1 MAKCTSTPLW
11 PLVSTAPNRYAEANN
26 SHVVSVNHKEIV
38 VYLTDSYTFAQES
51 DPVLYR
57 SFQKKSLRQL
67 NKHLVGVCRRQPGH
81 GSQSVKSTNANLQ
94 ALRRD
99 DTNKIT
105 RETERGSHL
114 VTRERAVPGVAAGAG
129 VLRELLLAPAKA
141 SGTPRGTHR
150 HEQR

>member
-57 SFQKKSLRQL
+57 SFQKKITAAIKQTP
-67 NKHLVGVCRRQPGH
+67 CRRLQKATRAWKQPE
-81 GSQSVKSTNANLQ
+81 
-94 ALRRD
+94 
-99 DTNKIT
+99 
-105 RETERGSHL
+105 REINER
-114 VTRERAVPGVAAGAG
+114 
-129 VLRELLLAPAKA
+129 
-141 SGTPRGTHR
+141 
-150 HEQR
+150 